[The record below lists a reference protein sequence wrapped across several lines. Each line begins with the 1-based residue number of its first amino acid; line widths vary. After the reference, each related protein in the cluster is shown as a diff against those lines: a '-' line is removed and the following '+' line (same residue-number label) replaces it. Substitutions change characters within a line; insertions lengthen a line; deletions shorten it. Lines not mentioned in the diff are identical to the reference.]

1 MRNRP
6 GKSLLRI
13 LSALGLGLLLVQ
25 CAENPVTGRQQFV
38 MMSEPDELR
47 VGREGDAEVRK
58 EYQTYP
64 APDLQKYV
72 DQIGQRLARNSH
84 RAGLA
89 YRFTVLDSPE
99 VNAFALPGGYV
110 YITRGIMA
118 YLNSEAE
125 LAAVLG
131 HELGHITARHG
142 VQQYTAAQAANIGVA
157 IGSIFLPELA
167 SGAGQSIVNLLGNA
181 LLSGYGRE
189 HELEA
194 DRLGAEYL
202 SRAGYDSQAM
212 IRVIGVLKN
221 QELFDAEVARQEGRE
236 PRAYHGLFASHP
248 DNDTRLQQVVA
259 EAGRLGGR
267 GGTDSPAAL
276 LAQLDGLVFG
286 DSPSQGLIR
295 NNTFLH
301 PELGFAARFPQNWR
315 IRNLADRLV
324 ASAPDESAGVELRVQ
339 EAKGAPADTLR
350 RVFRLGGGVP
360 IQNQSVGGL
369 PAATSTLS
377 MQGRP
382 VRVAAIHLENKA
394 FLMLGSAASPAAFQQ
409 RLADINGIIQGF
421 HPITAA
427 ERAQARPYTLR
438 LTKAQPNATYA
449 SLARESPLGRHA
461 EGYLRLLNA
470 AYPRGE
476 PAAGQSLK
484 IVR

>member
-167 SGAGQSIVNLLGNA
+167 SGTGQSIVNLLGNA
-181 LLSGYGRE
+181 AKFTRLAPVARIEIEGKLENGECIFCIRDNGTGFDMQYVDKLFGVFQRLHGVAEFEGTGIGLAIVKRIIIRHGGRVWAE
-189 HELEA
+189 GRVNE
-194 DRLGAEYL
+194 GATFYFAL
-202 SRAGYDSQAM
+202 P
-212 IRVIGVLKN
+212 VLK
-221 QELFDAEVARQEGRE
+221 EK
-236 PRAYHGLFASHP
+236 HG
-248 DNDTRLQQVVA
+248 NDEKT
-259 EAGRLGGR
+259 
-267 GGTDSPAAL
+267 
-276 LAQLDGLVFG
+276 
-286 DSPSQGLIR
+286 
-295 NNTFLH
+295 
-301 PELGFAARFPQNWR
+301 
-315 IRNLADRLV
+315 
-324 ASAPDESAGVELRVQ
+324 
-339 EAKGAPADTLR
+339 
-350 RVFRLGGGVP
+350 
-360 IQNQSVGGL
+360 
-369 PAATSTLS
+369 
-377 MQGRP
+377 
-382 VRVAAIHLENKA
+382 AIA
-394 FLMLGSAASPAAFQQ
+394 M
-409 RLADINGIIQGF
+409 
-421 HPITAA
+421 
-427 ERAQARPYTLR
+427 
-438 LTKAQPNATYA
+438 
-449 SLARESPLGRHA
+449 
-461 EGYLRLLNA
+461 
-470 AYPRGE
+470 
-476 PAAGQSLK
+476 
-484 IVR
+484 